1 MELQDGMRRGLR
13 GATGCFSSLCRGAAG
28 CRTTPRPTQE
38 KIGRVVAFQ
47 LRCKLHAYILQSAS
61 LCIPSRNL
69 APGPLT
75 VAFARTVHVTNRAL
89 APKQREQ

>member
-1 MELQDGMRRGLR
+1 MRRGLR
-13 GATGCFSSLCRGAAG
+13 GAAGFRNCGAAG
-28 CRTTPRPTQE
+28 LSITLRPIQE